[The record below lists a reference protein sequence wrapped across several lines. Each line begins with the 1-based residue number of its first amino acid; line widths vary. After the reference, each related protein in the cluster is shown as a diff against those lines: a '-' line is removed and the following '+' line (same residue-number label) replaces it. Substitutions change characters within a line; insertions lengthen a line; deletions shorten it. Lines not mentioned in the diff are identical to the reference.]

1 MNLQHLAGKVV
12 VITGSSRGIGR
23 AAAEDCAEAGA
34 KVIVSSRNAESIACL
49 VSALKMKGFPA
60 AGFAADVSNAFDV
73 ESLFEKAKTE
83 FGKIDVWINN
93 AGISGGYL
101 TLQSLKPADI
111 EAVVNTNLMGTFYA
125 CRLLIPYFLAQ
136 GGGVII
142 NLSGR
147 GGKGNPSPYQ
157 SPYAAT
163 KAAVVSLTRSLA
175 AENKGKP
182 ISINCLMPG
191 MVATSLYDNPET
203 CPETEGQMRILPVL
217 LKSFGTPMERMQKVV
232 VKMCAVKPGSVSG
245 KIYSAERPERYFRA
259 LLNAPSFMRA
269 MRSGR

>member
-1 MNLQHLAGKVV
+1 VNTLPLTNKVV
-12 VITGSSRGIGR
+12 VVTGSSRGIGR
-23 AAAEDCAEAGA
+23 AAAEACAEAGA
-34 KVIVSSRNAESIACL
+34 KVVVSSRNAESIACL
-49 VSALKMKGFPA
+49 VSALRMKGHTA
-60 AGFAADVSNAFDV
+60 AGFAADVSDPSGV
-73 ESLFEKAKTE
+73 ENLFEKAKTE
-83 FGKIDVWINN
+83 FGRIDVWINN

-111 EAVVNTNLMGTFYA
+111 EAVVKTNLMGTFYA
-125 CRLLIPYFLAQ
+125 CNLLIPYFLAQ
-136 GGGVII
+136 GCGIII

-147 GGKGNPSPYQ
+147 GGSGNPSPYQ

-163 KAAVVSLTRSLA
+163 KSAVVSLTRSLA

-203 CPETEGQMRILPVL
+203 CPETAGQMRILPVL
-217 LKSFGTPMERMQKVV
+217 LKSFATPMKRVQKVI

-245 KIYSAERPERYFRA
+245 KIYSAERPERYIRA